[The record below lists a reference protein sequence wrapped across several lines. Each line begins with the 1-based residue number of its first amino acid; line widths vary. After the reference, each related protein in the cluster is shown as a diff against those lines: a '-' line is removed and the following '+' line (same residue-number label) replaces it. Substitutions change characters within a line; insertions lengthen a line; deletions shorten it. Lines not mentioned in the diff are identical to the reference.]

1 MNAEELKADLKQ
13 QRAAER
19 QRLEADKFWKRLVA
33 DREWRRAA
41 DKRLQAACDDA
52 VARRLADEQVTAD
65 EFATAKSEG
74 RIVAGDTGEFAKNM
88 ARLKLQ
94 SQLNHLASEIGYF
107 EIPPSLQPHSL
118 QIRYILKAASDTIKE
133 LA

>member
-1 MNAEELKADLKQ
+1 MTDLKQ

-19 QRLEADKFWKRLVA
+19 QRIDV
-33 DREWRRAA
+33 DRTWNHMVSERETRRAA

-65 EFATAKSEG
+65 EFGAKEVAPTV
-74 RIVAGDTGEFAKNM
+74 RIELDGFAAQVAWLDIPDS
-88 ARLKLQ
+88 L
-94 SQLNHLASEIGYF
+94 LAYDVR
-107 EIPPSLQPHSL
+107 
-118 QIRYILKAASDTIKE
+118 IRNALRYASDTIKE